1 MEAVSGILEHGIDI
15 GIRREEDLFE
25 DFRNKTSVSFKY
37 IIKSILQCD
46 RMQKRNKEGKLDA
59 SFEDGIHKN
68 HVEGGLTGCNLRNGI
83 ERREVNE
90 KNAKTR

>member
-1 MEAVSGILEHGIDI
+1 
-15 GIRREEDLFE
+15 
-25 DFRNKTSVSFKY
+25 
-37 IIKSILQCD
+37 
-46 RMQKRNKEGKLDA
+46 MQKRNKEGKLDA

-68 HVEGGLTGCNLRNGI
+68 NVEGGLMGCNLRNGI